1 MLKLPVF
8 THQQVLD
15 VHLLSFTDQQVLD
28 VHLLSFTDQQVLD
41 VHLPAIAA
49 EHSEFFISS
58 SLGLNSHFV
67 C

>member
-8 THQQVLD
+8 TH
-15 VHLLSFTDQQVLD
+15 QQVLD